1 MIRDEE
7 RERDREE
14 RSQKK
19 KSPLEGGREHD
30 KRGRECEGGRVT
42 IVKRL

>member
-7 RERDREE
+7 REREREGV
-14 RSQKK
+14 KK
-19 KSPLEGGREHD
+19 KSPLEGGRGHD
-30 KRGRECEGGRVT
+30 KRGVKGSVKGGRVT